1 MPLRNA
7 LTLTG
12 LCALLTACAGSG
24 EYAAL
29 REGAANYQ
37 VNREALE
44 QTLREYRARSK
55 TYTVIIDGEQQRV
68 RVPRD

>member
-1 MPLRNA
+1 MPLRAA

-29 REGAANYQ
+29 REGAASYQ
-37 VNREALE
+37 VNREALH
-44 QTLREYRARSK
+44 QALSKYRSHGK
-55 TYTVIIDGEQQRV
+55 TYTVIIDGERHRV